1 VPSST
6 VVRGPQKVIT
16 LSTKVVASRTVL
28 ALSLVRMCFNDY
40 DREIALIGVRNASE
54 AKEDEIIG
62 VGRLIKMHA
71 INNAEF
77 AVVVSDQW
85 QGHGL
90 GTRFLKLLLDI
101 GRQEGVEHIIGKILP
116 ANHAMQRLCRKL
128 GFVLSY
134 DEFEELIEAK
144 IRL

>member
-1 VPSST
+1 VFK
-6 VVRGPQKVIT
+6 Q
-16 LSTKVVASRTVL
+16 L
-28 ALSLVRMCFNDY
+28 ARMCFNDY

-54 AKEDEIIG
+54 TKEDEIIG

-116 ANHAMQRLCRKL
+116 ANHAMQRVCRKL

-134 DEFEELIEAK
+134 DVFEELIEAK
-144 IRL
+144 IKL